1 MSGPSLNEILHGCN
15 SFSERLS
22 LEQEASELVAVSS
35 HKKKMRDLYNE
46 IAGWCVVGDDHLD
59 LSEHNVLPEFFM
71 PWYPGMVHMLFLERK
86 GWFPLAGM
94 HIKLCEAGRFDNR
107 FAAYEY
113 LGRGER
119 PIALASSA
127 RFWGLLVWSDTEQ
140 DKARLK
146 AMREKEQNENT

>member
-86 GWFPLAGM
+86 GWFELKGM
-94 HIKLCEAGRFDNR
+94 KRVMCPAEKFNNR
-107 FAAYEY
+107 FEAYEY
-113 LGRGER
+113 LSRGHR
-119 PIALASSA
+119 VICVASSA
-127 RFWGLLVWSDTEQ
+127 RFWCLLVWDDTPE
-140 DKARLK
+140 DKERLK
-146 AMREKEQNENT
+146 ATGSRRANEE